1 MKKMTITTISC
12 IACLSILMTGCAKK
26 TSYDDYEKISMS
38 ASWSYNYGNV
48 EELFKSSDIIALVK
62 ITGLE
67 SAPLNGMN
75 FTIFDAKVEQLI
87 AGADEEK
94 IKIYMTGGIDDAQ
107 KKIYELDD
115 DPLMQINDE
124 FLIFAHQNQDG
135 TYTILSGPQGRF
147 EIKDNRVYSLNESN
161 DQVKK
166 ADVGSN
172 IKVSGEN
179 KEEFFKAVKAYKS

>member
-1 MKKMTITTISC
+1 
-12 IACLSILMTGCAKK
+12 
-26 TSYDDYEKISMS
+26 MS
-38 ASWSYNYGNV
+38 ESWSYNYGSV
-48 EELFKSSDIIALVK
+48 EELSKSSDIIALVK
-62 ITGLE
+62 IIGSE

-115 DPLMQINDE
+115 DPLMHINDE
-124 FLIFAHQNQDG
+124 FLIFARQNQDG

-147 EIKDNRVYSLNESN
+147 EIKDERVYSLNESN
-161 DQVKK
+161 AQVKK
-166 ADVGSN
+166 ANIGSN